1 MGDFIKEW
9 GQVIITAITG
19 VILMGLI
26 FGGVYFGVVG
36 VLAGMGEASSKTT
49 SNIGSFVKT
58 SMENDREI
66 TITAELAPKLG
77 NSDPENTYDLYSDLD
92 NSLFKTSETIDGE
105 TKNITVQSFKV
116 IRIYDNEGNPYSQ
129 ESCKCTN
136 SQITF
141 NKRGF
146 YNLLVEVKDGNK
158 CWRKVFK
165 FIIVDEE
172 GNWQ

>member
-1 MGDFIKEW
+1 MEDFIKEW

-19 VILMGLI
+19 IILIGLI

-36 VLAGMGEASSKTT
+36 VSAGMGKASSKTT
-49 SNIGSFVKT
+49 SNIGSFVKN
-58 SMENDREI
+58 SMDNDRDI
-66 TITAELAPKLG
+66 TITAKLAPKLG
-77 NSDPENTYDLYSDLD
+77 KTYDLYNSTI
-92 NSLFKTSETIDGE
+92 SLFETSEA
-105 TKNITVQSFKV
+105 VQSFKV
-116 IRIYDNEGNPYSQ
+116 IRIYDNEGTPFSQ
-129 ESCKCTN
+129 ETCICTN
-136 SQITF
+136 STITF
-141 NKRGF
+141 KERGF

>member
-36 VLAGMGEASSKTT
+36 VSAGMGEASRKTT

-58 SMENDREI
+58 SMDNDRDI
-66 TITAELAPKLG
+66 TVTAKLAPKLG
-77 NSDPENTYDLYSDLD
+77 KTYDLYNSTI
-92 NSLFKTSETIDGE
+92 SLFEISGFETSEV
-105 TKNITVQSFKV
+105 KRVQPFKV
-116 IRIYDNEGNPYSQ
+116 IQIYDNEGIPFSQ
-129 ESCKCTN
+129 EACTCTN

-141 NKRGF
+141 NERGF

-165 FIIVDEE
+165 FIIVDKE

>member
-19 VILMGLI
+19 IILIGLI

-36 VLAGMGEASSKTT
+36 VSAGMGQASSKTT
-49 SNIGSFVKT
+49 SNIGSFVKN
-58 SMENDREI
+58 SMDNDRDI
-66 TITAELAPKLG
+66 TITAKLAPKLG
-77 NSDPENTYDLYSDLD
+77 ETYDLYSTAKLAPKLGKY
-92 NSLFKTSETIDGE
+92 LFETSEA
-105 TKNITVQSFKV
+105 VQSFKV
-116 IRIYDNEGNPYSQ
+116 IRIYDYDNEGIPFSQ
-129 ESCKCTN
+129 ESCICTN

-141 NKRGF
+141 KERGF

>member
-19 VILMGLI
+19 IILIGLI

-36 VLAGMGEASSKTT
+36 VSAGMGKASSKTT

-58 SMENDREI
+58 SMDNDRDI
-66 TITAELAPKLG
+66 TVTAKLAPKLEELG
-77 NSDPENTYDLYSDLD
+77 DIKTYDLYNST
-92 NSLFKTSETIDGE
+92 NSLFETSEP
-105 TKNITVQSFKV
+105 VQSFKV
-116 IRIYDNEGNPYSQ
+116 IRIYDNEGTPVSQ
-129 ESCKCTN
+129 EACTCTN

-141 NKRGF
+141 KERGF

-165 FIIVDEE
+165 FIIVDKE